1 MHILKPV
8 NYVQTITVVPREY
21 VFSSEDLELYFERVE
36 LDGGT
41 LEAELCVE
49 EAVKDIDGVTLYLN
63 NEQTNTTATINPKIT
78 EIDGYMQLNAIYS
91 VEEGVFYNIRVEYDS
106 LDIYRGKVYCT
117 SQTNLKQYTLNEND
131 YVEETSRDNTFI
143 VI

>member
-21 VFSSEDLELYFERVE
+21 VFSSEDLDLYFERVE

-49 EAVKDIDGVTLYLN
+49 EAVKDIDGVSLYLT

-91 VEEGVFYNIRVEYDS
+91 VEEGVFYNIRVEYDN
-106 LDIYRGKVYCT
+106 LDIYLGKVYCT

-131 YVEETSRDNTFI
+131 YVEEDSRDNTFI

>member
-8 NYVQTITVVPREY
+8 AYAQTITVVPREY
-21 VFSSEDLELYFERVE
+21 VFSSEDLDLYFERVE

-41 LEAELCVE
+41 LEGALCVE
-49 EAVKDIDGVTLYLN
+49 EAVKDIDGVTIYLT
-63 NEQTNTTATINPKIT
+63 NEQTNTTAEINPRIT
-78 EIDGYMQLNAIYS
+78 EMDGYMDLNAVYS
-91 VEEGVFYNIRVEYDS
+91 VEEGVFYNIRVEYS
-106 LDIYRGKVYCT
+106 GLDIYRGKVYCT

-131 YVEETSRDNTFI
+131 YVEEQSRDNTFI

>member
-8 NYVQTITVVPREY
+8 AYVQTITVVPREY
-21 VFSSEDLELYFERVE
+21 VYSSEDLELYFERVA

-41 LEAELCVE
+41 LEGAACCQDAIEEL
-49 EAVKDIDGVTLYLN
+49 DGVTLYLT
-63 NEQTNTTATINPKIT
+63 NEQTNTTAVINPKVT
-78 EIDGYMQLNAIYS
+78 EADGYMYLDSVYS
-91 VEEGVFYNIRVEYDS
+91 VEEGVFYNIRLEYDS
-106 LDIYRGKVYCT
+106 TDIYRGKVYCT

-131 YVEETSRDNTFI
+131 YVEEERRDNTFI

>member
-8 NYVQTITVVPREY
+8 NYIQTITVVPREY
-21 VFSSEDLELYFERVE
+21 ALSE
-36 LDGGT
+36 
-41 LEAELCVE
+41 
-49 EAVKDIDGVTLYLN
+49 VTLYLI
-63 NEQTNTTATINPKIT
+63 NEQTNTTDTIVPTIT
-78 EIDGYMQLNAIYS
+78 EVNGYMLLSAIYI
-91 VEEGVFYNIRVEYDS
+91 VEEGVFYNVKIEYDN

-131 YVEETSRDNTFI
+131 YVEETSGDNTFI

>member
-21 VFSSEDLELYFERVE
+21 VFSSEDLDLYFERVE

-49 EAVKDIDGVTLYLN
+49 EAVKDLDGVSLYLT

-91 VEEGVFYNIRVEYDS
+91 VEEGVFYNIRVEYDN

-131 YVEETSRDNTFI
+131 YVEEDSRDNTFI

>member
-8 NYVQTITVVPREY
+8 AYVQTITVVPREY
-21 VFSSEDLELYFERVE
+21 VFSSEDLDLYFERVE

-41 LEAELCVE
+41 LEGAACCQDAIQDL
-49 EAVKDIDGVTLYLN
+49 DGVTLYVT
-63 NEQTNTTATINPKIT
+63 NEQTNTTATINPKVT
-78 EIDGYMQLNAIYS
+78 EYSGYMDLDAVYT
-91 VEEGVFYNIRVEYDS
+91 VEEGVFYNIRLEYDG

-131 YVEETSRDNTFI
+131 YVEEDTRDNTFI

>member
-21 VFSSEDLELYFERVE
+21 VFSSEDLDLYFERVE

-49 EAVKDIDGVTLYLN
+49 EALKDLDGVSLYLT

-91 VEEGVFYNIRVEYDS
+91 VEEGVFYNIRVEYDN

-131 YVEETSRDNTFI
+131 YVEEDSRDNTFI

>member
-21 VFSSEDLELYFERVE
+21 VFSSEDLDLYFERVE

-49 EAVKDIDGVTLYLN
+49 EAVKDIDGVSLYLT

-91 VEEGVFYNIRVEYDS
+91 VEEGVFYNIRVEYDN

-131 YVEETSRDNTFI
+131 YVEEDSRDNTFI

>member
-21 VFSSEDLELYFERVE
+21 VFSSEDLDLYFERIE

-49 EAVKDIDGVTLYLN
+49 EAVKDLDGVSLYLT

-91 VEEGVFYNIRVEYDS
+91 VEEGVFYNIRVEYDN

-131 YVEETSRDNTFI
+131 YVEEDSRDNTFI

>member
-1 MHILKPV
+1 M
-8 NYVQTITVVPREY
+8 
-21 VFSSEDLELYFERVE
+21 FSSEDLDLYFERVE

-41 LEAELCVE
+41 LEAALCVE
-49 EAVKDIDGVTLYLN
+49 EAVKDLDGVTLYLT
-63 NEQTNTTATINPKIT
+63 NEQTNTTSTINPKIT

-91 VEEGVFYNIRVEYDS
+91 VEEGVFYNIRVEYDD

-117 SQTNLKQYTLNEND
+117 SQTNLKQYTLNDND
-131 YVEETSRDNTFI
+131 YVEEDSRDNTFI

>member
-8 NYVQTITVVPREY
+8 NYIQTITVVPREY

-36 LDGGT
+36 LDSGT

-49 EAVKDIDGVTLYLN
+49 AAVKDLDGVTLYLT

-91 VEEGVFYNIRVEYDS
+91 VEEGVFYNIQVEYDS

>member
-8 NYVQTITVVPREY
+8 AYAQTITVVPREY
-21 VFSSEDLELYFERVE
+21 VFSSEDLDLYFERVE

-41 LEAELCVE
+41 LEGELCVE
-49 EAVKDIDGVTLYLN
+49 EAVKDIDGVTIYLT
-63 NEQTNTTATINPKIT
+63 NEQTNTTAEINPRIT
-78 EIDGYMQLNAIYS
+78 EMDGYMDLNAVYS
-91 VEEGVFYNIRVEYDS
+91 VEEGVFYNIRVEYS
-106 LDIYRGKVYCT
+106 GLDIYRGKVYCT

-131 YVEETSRDNTFI
+131 YVEEQSRDNTFI

>member
-49 EAVKDIDGVTLYLN
+49 EAVKDIDGVTIYLN